1 MTATPITFPAEP
13 GYTYKVLPE
22 NGLLSQY
29 GAAAS
34 AVPVAGQSGKFTVT
48 VDPDVSQVW
57 YVFRGTTQPAGWH
70 LWIEKIDFTQNTV
83 SVYPVTASSGPRVQ
97 ETTLELFVGESVPV
111 SLNLTDADGN
121 AISLA
126 GRTLQVVLEG
136 RRRADRQV
144 IPNSSISRTGST
156 IGFTVGSP
164 TTSVEGPGSWAVRDT
179 TSGEVLAA
187 GVLQVKY
194 APRQDT

>member
-1 MTATPITFPAEP
+1 MTATLIPFSSEP
-13 GYTYKVLPE
+13 GFTYKALPE
-22 NGLLSQY
+22 SGLLSQY
-29 GAAAS
+29 AAAAS
-34 AVPVAGQSGKFTVT
+34 ATPVPGQLGKFTIT

-83 SVYPVTASSGPRVQ
+83 SVYPVTASGQQRVQ
-97 ETTLELFVGESVPV
+97 ETTLELFVGEAVPV
-111 SLNLTDADGN
+111 SLSLADADGN
-121 AISLA
+121 PISLA

-144 IPNSSISRTGST
+144 IANGSISRTGST